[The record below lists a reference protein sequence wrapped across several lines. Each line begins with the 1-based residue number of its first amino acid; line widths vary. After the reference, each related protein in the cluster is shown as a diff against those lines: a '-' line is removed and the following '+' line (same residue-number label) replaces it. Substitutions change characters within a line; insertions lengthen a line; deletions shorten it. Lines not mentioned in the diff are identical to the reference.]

1 MSDISS
7 FQPVHC
13 YQSLKIVFKM
23 EKSKEIA
30 WDLTLIFKDDDEVQQ
45 TIQQAR
51 NEAELI
57 EKDYRGQIDS
67 IDTSDDDLLGLFTR
81 MESLITKVEGL
92 LYYSELKN
100 AADQTNEEAL
110 KLLNLTRNFNLE
122 IKKKIAFVKIELG
135 KLLDNKTELLESP
148 SLEIYGHY
156 LERVLRK
163 QKHMLSEREEQLIL
177 EKDLNG
183 VIAWSQFRAQ
193 WLGSKKFTT
202 TIDKKERDF
211 FWSEAQG
218 FLRSPDRTN
227 RKNVILA
234 VMDALKVDGDVFSA
248 ALRNICSNHVTMAKR
263 RNYDTMSSSLIFN
276 DITQQMVDNLIAVIE
291 ENLDIFH
298 QFLEL
303 KASKLGTKK
312 LLGEDLWAPI
322 PQHGEGSQKIP
333 WEKAKEIVTGILNN
347 FDEEFGKIADKMF
360 EENHIDASPRKGKR
374 GGAFCDMNEYTN
386 ECFILQSYNETFD
399 DLSTLAHEMGHAIH
413 GYLMLEAQTHLNREI
428 SFCIAEC
435 ASEFVRFLLID
446 KMKESTDEQ
455 QKRTVLYN
463 HLEDL
468 AISIFEVGSR
478 IQFEKSLYSAI
489 EAGEYLTTE
498 KISDLF
504 FKSRK
509 DYFGDSIEF
518 LPQQKY
524 DWMWK
529 PHYFRI
535 DLRFYN
541 YPYVFAELIVL
552 ALYNKFKSEG
562 DSFKPKFKA
571 FLAAGSSKSPLEL
584 VKEMGMDLT
593 TKEFWQMGLNE
604 MRSLL
609 EEVRSR

>member
-1 MSDISS
+1 
-7 FQPVHC
+7 
-13 YQSLKIVFKM
+13 M
-23 EKSKEIA
+23 EQTKEIA

-45 TIQQAR
+45 TIQKAR
-51 NEAELI
+51 NEVELI
-57 EKDYRGQIDS
+57 EKDYRGRINS
-67 IDTSDDDLLGLFTR
+67 IDTSDNDLLGLLRR
-81 MESLITKVEGL
+81 MESLNAKVDGL
-92 LYYSELKN
+92 LYYSELKI

-122 IKKKIAFVKIELG
+122 IKKKVAFVKIELG
-135 KLLDNKTELLESP
+135 KLLDSKKELLESP
-148 SLEIYGHY
+148 SLEIYKHY

-163 QKHMLSEREEQLIL
+163 QKHMLSESEEQLIL

-193 WLGSKKFTT
+193 WLGSKKFNAV
-202 TIDKKERDF
+202 IDNKEKDF

-234 VMDALKVDGDVFSA
+234 VMDALKDDGDVFSA
-248 ALRNICSNHVTMAKR
+248 ALRSICANHVTMAIR
-263 RNYDTMSSSLIFN
+263 RNYSTMSSSLIFN
-276 DITQQMVDNLIAVIE
+276 DITQEMVDNLIAAIE
-291 ENLDIFH
+291 ENLDIFEE
-298 QFLEL
+298 FLRL
-303 KASKLGTKK
+303 KAKILGTEK
-312 LLGEDLWAPI
+312 LLGEDLWSPI
-322 PQHGEGSQKIP
+322 PQHGEESKKIP
-333 WEKAKEIVTGILNN
+333 WKKAKEIVSGILNE
-347 FDEEFGKIADKMF
+347 FDEEFGNITKKMF
-360 EENHIDASPRKGKR
+360 EENHVDASPRKGKR
-374 GGAFCDMNEYTN
+374 GGAFCDMNEYAE

-399 DLSTLAHEMGHAIH
+399 DLSTLAHEMGHAAH
-413 GYLMLEAQTHLNREI
+413 GYLILNSQTHFNREI

-446 KMKESTDEQ
+446 KMKEDTDEIH
-455 QKRTVLYN
+455 KRTMLYN

-478 IQFEKSLYSAI
+478 IQFEKSLYRKI

-504 FKSRK
+504 FKSRT

-541 YPYVFAELIVL
+541 YPYVFAELIIL
-552 ALYNKFKSEG
+552 TLYNKFKTEG

-593 TKEFWQMGLNE
+593 TKEFWQMGLDE

-609 EEVRSR
+609 REVKRVF